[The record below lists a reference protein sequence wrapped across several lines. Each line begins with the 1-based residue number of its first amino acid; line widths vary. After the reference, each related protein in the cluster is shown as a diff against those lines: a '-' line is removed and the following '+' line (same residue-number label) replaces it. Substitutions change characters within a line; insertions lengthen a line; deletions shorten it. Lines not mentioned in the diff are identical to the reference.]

1 MTPSDAAFL
10 AAVEDF
16 LTSSD
21 LTIPIPSDCDDSRNG
36 TTSPTAE
43 APSKHF
49 APHLQPTRRTRLR
62 TKSSMGLDAKRDLER
77 EKDRNRRRTYR
88 KRHLQERE
96 SLRQEIQKLTE
107 ELQKGNNT
115 CTSPWK
121 MVAERQLAARR
132 NAEAEQQRLWSTI
145 DARAAL
151 IQEFKAMV
159 NERVNA
165 LEDFVSI
172 KGRVFEDS
180 SDAAFHRHKRVR
192 QEPSD
197 EAIFA
202 AYIQELDAV
211 YARTDAILRA
221 GGIDPTEANWDD
233 PSEVWT
239 KDLDTGYFEYR
250 GKLTLPVDYHDFCRS
265 RWYTQPLHHR
275 QESRQLYMNLG
286 DPENTVALKFRI
298 TTRLATGKTASVLQR
313 FVTRKHEE
321 KERTVIVW
329 RLFKEGEGPFV
340 DMHADETGWAIASP
354 ALNSPEKGTV
364 MTNCVNNV
372 PMHLDT
378 VANHDPNLKQFASKL
393 FDWGSE
399 NKVEVTNELEKMLLT
414 DE

>member
-1 MTPSDAAFL
+1 
-10 AAVEDF
+10 
-16 LTSSD
+16 
-21 LTIPIPSDCDDSRNG
+21 
-36 TTSPTAE
+36 
-43 APSKHF
+43 
-49 APHLQPTRRTRLR
+49 
-62 TKSSMGLDAKRDLER
+62 
-77 EKDRNRRRTYR
+77 
-88 KRHLQERE
+88 
-96 SLRQEIQKLTE
+96 
-107 ELQKGNNT
+107 
-115 CTSPWK
+115 

-159 NERVNA
+159 NERVNG

-172 KGRVFEDS
+172 KGRVFEGS
-180 SDAAFHRHKRVR
+180 SDDAFHRHKRVR
-192 QEPSD
+192 QEPS
-197 EAIFA
+197 EKQFS
-202 AYIQELDAV
+202 LH
-211 YARTDAILRA
+211 
-221 GGIDPTEANWDD
+221 PTEANWDD

-250 GKLTLPVDYHDFCRS
+250 GKLTLPFDYHDFCRS
-265 RWYTQPLHHR
+265 RWHTAPLHHR
-275 QESRQLYMNLG
+275 QENRKLYTNLG

-329 RLFKEGEGPFV
+329 RLFTEGEGPFV
-340 DMHADETGWAIASP
+340 GMHADETGWAIASP

-372 PMHLDT
+372 PMHLDI

-399 NKVEVTNELEKMLLT
+399 NKVEVTNELKNLLLT